1 MSGKVSLHIE
11 PKERLSFGQD
21 IGCAWYLRT
30 SASHK
35 SKAGLKT
42 GCNHRPPQ
50 GRRYLPQG
58 RRYRPQGSRYQLRQ
72 MQLVRNTRVD
82 SFSHQTVADILLVT
96 EKRSSTNVSELILPF
111 LNRSKRLS
119 TAKRMRKG
127 TY

>member
-50 GRRYLPQG
+50 GRRYLPQVVDICHKVVDICHKVVDICHKVVDIG
-58 RRYRPQGSRYQLRQ
+58 RK
-72 MQLVRNTRVD
+72 VVD
-82 SFSHQTVADILLVT
+82 INCDKCSWFEIR
-96 EKRSSTNVSELILPF
+96 E
-111 LNRSKRLS
+111 
-119 TAKRMRKG
+119 
-127 TY
+127 